1 MIFKR
6 GSIFVMKET
15 SIFKKVLLSNLK
27 IVMVPIVIIM
37 FFAGFIITDSFKRDI
52 THEAEIAVSKFA
64 ESMNAEIE
72 KVITITE
79 NTARYPLVYNGL
91 NADYKNHYSVFIYLD
106 EVKVF
111 LDNLT
116 YELSDDSL
124 TICFKNETL
133 YGGKYFVPAN
143 DLKEYDS
150 IQKRLD
156 ESETNILWEEDVFK
170 DGNGREYFQF
180 YVDMPLNSG
189 CFIIGK
195 VYIPDSDEDIYV
207 VKSGED
213 PKDGYS
219 GIRAN
224 INSQFDA
231 VGRVSQGRIFSI
243 AFQVYAVLIIITVM
257 ILLML
262 YYITQK
268 TTDKVTRDI
277 NEFIGR
283 LNASSIANEEL
294 DLEIKSGEATEISII
309 KETISRLLTQINEI
323 TNSNH
328 NTEMEKKTLEFEL
341 LQSQIDP
348 HTLYNSLSAIR
359 LGAFKRQDTEMVNF
373 VDTMVSYYR
382 KVLNKGKTIS
392 TISDELDL
400 ITKYVRINE
409 LSHYKKYNLYIDCD
423 DGLMSVETL
432 HLLLQPFVENA
443 IIHGLGGSKKDCEI
457 RIKCYR
463 DNGKINIS
471 VADNGRGMDAEKLAH
486 LNDIE
491 KCELGYGIR
500 NAFMR
505 LKLYYGDAAY
515 VHFESEYGKGTC
527 VYICYPI

>member
-1 MIFKR
+1 
-6 GSIFVMKET
+6 MKET

-37 FFAGFIITDSFKRDI
+37 FFAGFIITDSIKRDI
-52 THEAEIAVSKFA
+52 THETEIAVSKFA
-64 ESMNAEIE
+64 ESINAEIE

-91 NADYKNHYSVFIYLD
+91 NENYTDHYSVFVYLN

-116 YELSDDSL
+116 YELGDGSL

-133 YGGKYFVPAN
+133 YGGKYFVSSEY
-143 DLKEYDS
+143 LKEYDS
-150 IQKRLD
+150 IQKRLS
-156 ESETNILWEEDVFK
+156 ESETNILWEEDIFR
-170 DGNGREYFQF
+170 DENGREHFQF

-195 VYIPDSDEDIYV
+195 VYVPGGEDEDIYV
-207 VKSGED
+207 VKSGE
-213 PKDGYS
+213 GEANRYS
-219 GIRAN
+219 GIRVN
-224 INSQFDA
+224 INDQFDA
-231 VGRVSQGRIFSI
+231 VGRISHVRIFSV
-243 AFQVYAVLIIITVM
+243 AFQVYAMLIIITVL
-257 ILLML
+257 ILVML

-283 LNASSIANEEL
+283 LNASSIANEDL

-309 KETISRLLTQINEI
+309 KETISRLLLQINEI

-359 LGAFKRQDTEMVNF
+359 LGAFKRQDTEMVDF

-409 LSHYKKYNLYIDCD
+409 LSHYKKYNLYIECD
-423 DGLMSVETL
+423 DGLMTTETL

-463 DNGKINIS
+463 DNGTINIS
-471 VADNGRGMDAEKLAH
+471 VADNGRGMDNEKLAR
-486 LNDIE
+486 LNNIE

-505 LKLYYGDAAY
+505 LKLYYGEAAS
-515 VHFESEYGKGTC
+515 VRFESEYGKGTC
-527 VYICYPI
+527 AYICYPI